1 VTSSEP
7 GQPPEPPESSGPPEP
22 SGAPQTGADPVKPL
36 PGAVAFVG
44 LGTTVAG
51 CVAVGVGLGIWLDSR
66 LHTSPWLLLVGLV
79 LGVVSAV
86 ASVRAQV
93 RRYL

>member
-1 VTSSEP
+1 MTSSEP
-7 GQPPEPPESSGPPEP
+7 GQQPEPPEP
-22 SGAPQTGADPVKPL
+22 SGPSEPGADPLKPL

>member
-1 VTSSEP
+1 VTTSDPAQPEPREPSEP
-7 GQPPEPPESSGPPEP
+7 EPL
-22 SGAPQTGADPVKPL
+22 KPL
-36 PGAVAFVG
+36 PGALAFVG

-51 CVAVGVGLGIWLDSR
+51 CVAVGVGAGIALDAW
-66 LHTSPWLLLVGLV
+66 LHTSPVLLIVGLLL
-79 LGVVSAV
+79 GVAAAV

>member
-1 VTSSEP
+1 MTSSD
-7 GQPPEPPESSGPPEP
+7 QPPSSSHPDPAGEPL
-22 SGAPQTGADPVKPL
+22 KPL
-36 PGAVAFVG
+36 PGALAFVG

-51 CVAVGVGLGIWLDSR
+51 CVAVGVGAGIALDAWLK
-66 LHTSPWLLLVGLV
+66 TSPVLLIVGLV
-79 LGVVSAV
+79 LGVAAAV

>member
-1 VTSSEP
+1 VTSPDP
-7 GQPPEPPESSGPPEP
+7 GQRPEPPGSSGRPER
-22 SGAPQTGADPVKPL
+22 GADPVKPL